1 MLAPNSPS
9 IWPSRISLQRGQPP
23 TMANALSEILLYSC
37 VAVRLFLSSK
47 NLDKNT
53 GLFHLAGIELAP
65 SAQPDMISKL
75 LDVLFLGDNF
85 VFRKRWLD
93 KRQKR

>member
-1 MLAPNSPS
+1 
-9 IWPSRISLQRGQPP
+9 
-23 TMANALSEILLYSC
+23 MANALSEILLYSR

-47 NLDKNT
+47 NLNKNT
-53 GLFHLAGIELAP
+53 GLFHLTGIELAP

>member
-1 MLAPNSPS
+1 
-9 IWPSRISLQRGQPP
+9 
-23 TMANALSEILLYSC
+23 MANALSEILLYSC

-47 NLDKNT
+47 NLNKNT